1 MSKNIDICIVGAG
14 VAGGVIAAR
23 LADLGHKVAV
33 IERDYSE
40 QDRIVGELLQPGGVQ
55 KLKEMNLAHL
65 LENIDAHKV
74 PGYAMFLDESNFQ
87 IDYPRSKDTVYG
99 LGFRNGKFVQNIRAY
114 IQNHENVTCI
124 TGNVTELIEDED
136 TVFGVRY
143 TSPNAEGKQEMRA
156 HLNIISEGPFSMFRD
171 KFNKAQKE
179 VSSYF
184 IGLVMKNADLP
195 YPGHGHLVLSDP
207 SPFLMYPI
215 SSTETRVLVD
225 FPGTKPPKMGDTLKA
240 KLKADYMPAVPEQT
254 KPAFETAIDEGGFK
268 MMPNHR
274 LPAMPIKRKGAVLL
288 GDSLNMR
295 HPLTGGGMTAAF
307 TDVQNLS
314 DQIKD
319 VDFNDEKAVYKAIEK
334 YYDSRH
340 AKNATIN
347 ILADALY
354 GVMSNP
360 NLKKA
365 CFEYLKSGGKK
376 SEEPIA
382 ILSALSRN
390 QRTLEKHFFAV
401 AFDGVKK
408 QIKEKKNIQSIRES
422 ITMIRDALNIVAPLL
437 LAEKPKL
444 PVKLFLKMLRYNVQ
458 RKAD

>member
-1 MSKNIDICIVGAG
+1 MKQQYDICVVGAG

-23 LADLGHKVAV
+23 LADLGHHVV
-33 IERDYSE
+33 IIERDYSE

-55 KLKEMNLAHL
+55 KLKEMNLDHL
-65 LENIDAHKV
+65 LEGIDGHKV
-74 PGYAMFLDESNFQ
+74 PGYAMFLDDSNFQ
-87 IDYPRSKDTVYG
+87 IEYPKAKETVYG
-99 LGFRNGKFVQNIRAY
+99 LGFRNGKFVQKIRAY
-114 IQNHENVTCI
+114 IQQHENVTCL

-136 TVFGVRY
+136 AVYGVKF
-143 TSPNAEGKQEMRA
+143 TTPDSDSPQEIKA

-171 KFNKAQKE
+171 RFNKAKKE
-179 VSSYF
+179 VSGYF
-184 IGLVMKNADLP
+184 IGIVLDNAELP
-195 YPGHGHLVLSDP
+195 YPSHGHLVLSDP

-225 FPGTKPPKMGDTLKA
+225 FPGAKPPRIGEALKE
-240 KLKADYMPAVPEQT
+240 KLKAEYLPSVPKATQ
-254 KPAFETAIDEGGFK
+254 PAFEAAIDKGDFK

-274 LPAMPIKRKGAVLL
+274 LPAMPINKKGAVLL

-307 TDVQNLS
+307 TDVQNLA
-314 DQIKD
+314 DQVKD
-319 VDFNDEKAVYKAIEK
+319 VNFSDAQAVYKAIDL
-334 YYDSRH
+334 YYNSRH
-340 AKNATIN
+340 SKNATIN

-360 NLKKA
+360 RLRKA
-365 CFEYLKSGGKK
+365 CFEYLQKGGKK
-376 SEEPIA
+376 SQEPIA

-390 QRTLEKHFFAV
+390 QRMLEKHFFAV
-401 AFDGVKK
+401 AFDGAKK
-408 QIKEKKNIQSIRES
+408 EISEKKNIKSIRES

-458 RKAD
+458 RKAA